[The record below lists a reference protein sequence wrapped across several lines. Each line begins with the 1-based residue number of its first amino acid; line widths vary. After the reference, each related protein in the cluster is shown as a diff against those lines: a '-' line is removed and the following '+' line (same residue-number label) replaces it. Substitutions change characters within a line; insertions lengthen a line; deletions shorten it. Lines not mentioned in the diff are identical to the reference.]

1 MVRAPGPPRCRAGAA
16 GRASPPL
23 RSFPSAARGGA
34 SAGRGQRGG
43 RGRPASAPCRSPGDA
58 VLPARAPEVRGA
70 PGRPATPPAA
80 SPHSSRPRRAGPAPP
95 PRGSPR
101 SPAAG
106 PPPTPGAQ
114 GTRAAVDTGRHL
126 TNRAADG
133 ATWGV
138 NGGALALSS
147 PLSSQVQAA
156 TPKDFTL
163 VTSMRAPRL
172 RGRPS
177 SNKPATGPRPTA
189 LLQVP
194 CNTRLAAQ
202 GH

>member
-23 RSFPSAARGGA
+23 RSFPSAARGR
-34 SAGRGQRGG
+34 GRRGG
-43 RGRPASAPCRSPGDA
+43 RGRPASAPWRSPGDA
-58 VLPARAPEVRGA
+58 VLPARAPEVPGA
-70 PGRPATPPAA
+70 PGRPRRRPWPVLTRVVRAATDPLL
-80 SPHSSRPRRAGPAPP
+80 RPEEALGRR
-95 PRGSPR
+95 RQ
-101 SPAAG
+101 G

-114 GTRAAVDTGRHL
+114 GTRAAVDAGRHL

-147 PLSSQVQAA
+147 PLSSQAQAA

-177 SNKPATGPRPTA
+177 SNEPATGPRPTA

-194 CNTRLAAQ
+194 CHTRLAAQ